1 MSKVAPREPG
11 KSAGSAFVD
20 EAEAYALLA
29 RAGILPPRHFR
40 VVTNVVPEPA
50 IVPFAP
56 GEPVVLKGL
65 GENLWHK
72 SELGAVRMLP
82 FDAAAIAREAAD
94 MKARVEAAGH
104 RWLDGLVC
112 ERIVGSHT
120 EGLPAE
126 AFVSLTRHEAGW
138 IALCGVG
145 GLQAEALAALA
156 PPLRWPLALLTPA
169 EALAEWESHLVGRV
183 WLGALRGTAPLTTKA
198 TVRAFLE
205 SLWRLAELAETAG
218 LTLLELNP
226 VALDGD
232 GRPRPLDAVGHR
244 APPAALRIA
253 PQPGFLEVLR
263 APRRVA
269 LAGVSTQE
277 GGVGRTILD
286 NLRRCTAL
294 QDRLVLIKPGATA
307 MLGLP
312 CVPDVAA
319 LRAAPVD
326 LLILALPASAAAK
339 VVADLLAQGGGAR
352 VVGLVA
358 GGMGDGADTEGL
370 GPRLIA
376 QLREARVAG
385 RWTPALLGP
394 NFLGHWVPPIG
405 LDTSFIPAEKLAPSP
420 AGGGGLT
427 VLSQSGAFMLCRRS
441 RNPGLRLGLGVAL
454 GNQLDVAL
462 PDFLAALAG
471 DPQCR
476 AVAAYVEGFAPGHLA
491 ATVRAA
497 AALRE
502 RGVPFLLHRAGRT
515 LEGQAAAKSH
525 TGAMAGNLALE
536 RALLE
541 RAGVKFSDSIAAF
554 DAALAWLGAA
564 QKRVGGKVALLTN
577 AGFESVG
584 GSDLVSARLP
594 AAVLSSAE
602 REALKAMLE
611 AENLAGLVAPRLP
624 LDLTPMARASAFLRA
639 AELLLQGE
647 AAVVVVGLVPFTRNL
662 GTSEIPARALA
673 EELARLADQHG
684 KPVGVAVDAGSD
696 YEAYRAA
703 FAVAGLPVFTRV
715 EDALLGLATLA

>member
-1 MSKVAPREPG
+1 
-11 KSAGSAFVD
+11 
-20 EAEAYALLA
+20 
-29 RAGILPPRHFR
+29 
-40 VVTNVVPEPA
+40 
-50 IVPFAP
+50 
-56 GEPVVLKGL
+56 
-65 GENLWHK
+65 
-72 SELGAVRMLP
+72 
-82 FDAAAIAREAAD
+82 
-94 MKARVEAAGH
+94 
-104 RWLDGLVC
+104 
-112 ERIVGSHT
+112 
-120 EGLPAE
+120 
-126 AFVSLTRHEAGW
+126 
-138 IALCGVG
+138 
-145 GLQAEALAALA
+145 
-156 PPLRWPLALLTPA
+156 
-169 EALAEWESHLVGRV
+169 
-183 WLGALRGTAPLTTKA
+183 
-198 TVRAFLE
+198 
-205 SLWRLAELAETAG
+205 
-218 LTLLELNP
+218 
-226 VALDGD
+226 
-232 GRPRPLDAVGHR
+232 
-244 APPAALRIA
+244 
-253 PQPGFLEVLR
+253 
-263 APRRVA
+263 
-269 LAGVSTQE
+269 
-277 GGVGRTILD
+277 
-286 NLRRCTAL
+286 
-294 QDRLVLIKPGATA
+294 
-307 MLGLP
+307 
-312 CVPDVAA
+312 
-319 LRAAPVD
+319 
-326 LLILALPASAAAK
+326 
-339 VVADLLAQGGGAR
+339 
-352 VVGLVA
+352 
-358 GGMGDGADTEGL
+358 
-370 GPRLIA
+370 
-376 QLREARVAG
+376 
-385 RWTPALLGP
+385 
-394 NFLGHWVPPIG
+394 VPPIG

-594 AAVLSSAE
+594 AAVLSPAE
-602 REALKAMLE
+602 RETLKALLE